1 MCLSTAYLNEKKEEN
16 IAARYVAQV
25 RVDGNELVLTDVMG
39 YETRIPGILQSAD
52 LTGGTLIIGAKPDVV
67 RSHS

>member
-25 RVDGNELVLTDVMG
+25 RAEGGELVLTDVMG
-39 YETRIPGILQSAD
+39 FEVRIPGILQSAD
-52 LTGGTLIIGAKPDVV
+52 LTGGTLIIGTKPGAEVKA
-67 RSHS
+67 